1 MEIPSSLGLV
11 EIIIFFLL
19 ILHALGVLCFIFL
32 FDIENVR
39 LVFEILD
46 DVNIYDVVGV
56 EHLVNL
62 VQGLSSRLW
71 QDEYSK
77 DDSKKGHDAKEVK
90 CSRQGHRLLDEVLKF
105 KVTQLLN
112 MTVQYSKRAL
122 AINIFKT

>member
-1 MEIPSSLGLV
+1 MENLSSLGLV
-11 EIIIFFLL
+11 KIIIFFLL
-19 ILHALGVLCFIFL
+19 FLHALGVLCFIFL

-112 MTVQYSKRAL
+112 MTVQYLKRAL